1 VWKGKQTELATRIH
15 EDNLEYFALELDGW
29 LYSVRTKKNVERE
42 SDQRIKWSRLLRM
55 RGSLN

>member
-1 VWKGKQTELATRIH
+1 VRKGKQTELATRIH